1 MIDQEE
7 EEITKTNNVK
17 RKRIKYRYNI
27 RYFSAYAH
35 YRIVKKFPSITRND
49 CAKII
54 KTYFELAEEDLATGQ
69 KISLVNKLG
78 GLYLTK
84 ELREVKYDEE
94 TGKVINNLPV
104 NIPETLKLW
113 KAKPELK
120 RKIFVRFVNEHSNGF
135 VFNLHFETSK
145 AIFRN
150 KKIYNFQF
158 SRPLKEKLNKNILD
172 KKVDAYLIPGKDE

>member
-1 MIDQEE
+1 MIEE
-7 EEITKTNNVK
+7 ENVQNKQEKQK
-17 RKRIKYRYNI
+17 RNRIKYRYNV
-27 RYFSAYAH
+27 RYFSAYSH
-35 YRIVKKFPSITRND
+35 YRIVKKFPEITRND

-54 KTYFELAEEDLATGQ
+54 KEYFKLAEEDLACGQ

-84 ELREVKYDEE
+84 QLREVKYDEE
-94 TGKVINNLPV
+94 TGKVVNNLPV

-113 KAKPELK
+113 KSKPELK
-120 RKIFVRFVNEHSNGF
+120 RKVFVRFVNDHSNGF

-145 AIFRN
+145 AIFKN
-150 KKIYNFQF
+150 KKIYAFQF